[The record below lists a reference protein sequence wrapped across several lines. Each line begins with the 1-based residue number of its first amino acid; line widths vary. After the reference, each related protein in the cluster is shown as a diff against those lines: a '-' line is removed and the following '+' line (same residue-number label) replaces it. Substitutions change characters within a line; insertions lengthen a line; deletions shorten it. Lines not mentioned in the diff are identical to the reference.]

1 MKKHLLFLATGL
13 ILSAASF
20 GQYCTSG
27 LYGSACSFGDNLNN
41 FSFSTISNLNSG
53 CGGVGGYNNFTAQ
66 STTLVPGV
74 VYNWSASTSYPCC
87 EHFAL
92 WIDFNNDQ
100 DFNDAGEQIYT
111 SGATGTSWSGTF
123 ACPPTPGT
131 FRMRA
136 RVKYAGSSMS
146 STQACSYFSYGEVE
160 DYTVTILP
168 PALTAVV
175 SSPIDLTCYGDTT
188 ATLSANIFGGT
199 LPYTYAWSNGS
210 VDSAQF
216 NMGGGTY
223 TLTVTDGVGDTNS
236 ASIVVFEPDS
246 IGLSTS
252 VITNLICDYDV
263 SQGFA
268 NGSGGTEISEAYTMD
283 TASANYNWDSSGTCT
298 VVPLPGS
305 SVVSGVL
312 GIGFDFVFYGDTFD
326 EFQIA
331 RNGYIGFGG
340 NLDNGCCS
348 GEPVPHNSIY
358 EPNNAIFAAWFDVDA
373 DQGISYCLSG
383 DAPFR
388 KLIVNFVALGD
399 QGVDDNYTG
408 QIILHETSNCIEIQT
423 DYMQYQGSYNQYDD
437 CTQGIT
443 NMGST
448 LGQAYPGRN
457 ADEGGASGGWE
468 ADDSYVQ
475 FCPVDTTGLA
485 YTWSTGDVGA
495 TVYGLPAGTY
505 TVTATDGNGCMN
517 TSDLTIDPAISNLVS
532 ALDAIDVS
540 CFGFDDAT
548 INPAIT
554 GGVSPVNYT
563 WSNGAS
569 SATLA
574 SLQPGTYSV
583 SAEDAVGC
591 TIEVNNITI
600 MEPAILVGSVY
611 DLQNVICS
619 NDENG
624 SASIVVSGGV
634 PPYSPVWSNGEIAY
648 TATSLSAGA
657 NYVVVTDANGCE
669 AFLSVNVLSDFD
681 SPTPNIGN
689 SLISANGAGVTLS
702 TQPNTYSSYLWNTGA
717 TSATLLAANTGFY
730 WVEVT
735 NSAGCIGS
743 DTAFVEV
750 WPTGVAELKE
760 LAGVTMYPN
769 PARDMINFNISSEI
783 NSLNV
788 SIVDSKGSIVAT
800 RIFNN
805 SGIQNISLEN
815 IAAGIYSVQFSDEN
829 GQMSTKRLVV
839 SK

>member
-1 MKKHLLFLATGL
+1 MKKNLLRPFFGLLFLGFAFNSQAQLTCTQSNSASGTDCSNPTATITPPCAFGTVTAATMNAGSGFTTWCPSWYDYDL
-13 ILSAASF
+13 IIDGA
-20 GQYCTSG
+20 TVVSG
-27 LYGSACSFGDNLNN
+27 LCSQTGYDLMSYWPFTTVAVTAYDNDGYCD
-41 FSFSTISNLNSG
+41 FVTMNLTL
-53 CGGVGGYNNFTAQ
+53 NFT
-66 STTLVPGV
+66 
-74 VYNWSASTSYPCC
+74 
-87 EHFAL
+87 
-92 WIDFNNDQ
+92 
-100 DFNDAGEQIYT
+100 YT
-111 SGATGTSWSGTF
+111 
-123 ACPPTPGT
+123 
-131 FRMRA
+131 
-136 RVKYAGSSMS
+136 
-146 STQACSYFSYGEVE
+146 
-160 DYTVTILP
+160 
-168 PALTAVV
+168 PALTAVIEDTIPV
-175 SSPIDLTCYGDTT
+175 PCFGDTT
-188 ATLSANIFGGT
+188 ANLVPNVVGGT
-199 LPYTYAWSNGS
+199 APYTFAWSTGS
-210 VDSAQF
+210 TANSL
-216 NMGGGTY
+216 MGLGAGSFS
-223 TLTVTDGVGDTNS
+223 LTVTDANGEMDT
-236 ASIVVFEPDS
+236 AYIEVVQPDS
-246 IGLSTS
+246 IALNTA
-252 VITNLICDYDV
+252 VTTNLICDYDV
-263 SQGFA
+263 SEGFV
-268 NGSGGTEISEAYTMD
+268 NGSGGTAISEVYSMD

-312 GIGFDFVFYGDTFD
+312 GIGFDFIFYGDTFD

-348 GEPVPHNSIY
+348 GEPVPHNSAF

-399 QGVDDNYTG
+399 QGADDNYTG

-423 DYMQYQGSYNQYDD
+423 DYMQYQGSYNQFDD

-443 NMGST
+443 NVGST

-475 FCPVDTTGLA
+475 FCPIDSTGLA
-485 YTWSTGDVGA
+485 YTWSSGDVGA
-495 TVYGLPAGTY
+495 TVYGLTAGTY

-532 ALDAIDVS
+532 AVDIVDVS
-540 CFGFDDAT
+540 CFDFDDAT

-569 SATLA
+569 TATLA
-574 SLQPGTYSV
+574 DLEPGTYSV

-600 MEPAILVGSVY
+600 IEPAILVGSVY
-611 DLQNVICS
+611 DLQNAICS

-634 PPYSPVWSNGEIAY
+634 PPYSPLWSNGEIAY
-648 TATSLSAGA
+648 TATSLSAGG

-669 AFLSVNVLSDFD
+669 AFLSVNILSDFD

-689 SLISANGAGVTLS
+689 NLSSANGAGVTLNS
-702 TQPNTYSSYLWNTGA
+702 QPNLHSSYLWSTGA
-717 TSATLLAANTGFY
+717 TSASILAANTGYY

-735 NSAGCIGS
+735 NDAGCVGS
-743 DTAFVEV
+743 DTAYVEV
-750 WPTGVAELKE
+750 WPTGIAELTE
-760 LAGVTMYPN
+760 LAGVSIYPN